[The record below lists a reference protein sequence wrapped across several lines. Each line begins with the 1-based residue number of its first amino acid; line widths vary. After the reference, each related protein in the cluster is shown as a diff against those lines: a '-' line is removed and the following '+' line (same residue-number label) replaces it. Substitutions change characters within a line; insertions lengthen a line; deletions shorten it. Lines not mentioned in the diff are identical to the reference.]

1 MNDMHRLPSR
11 NNNARLLAA
20 IQQSQL
26 QILRGSTDS
35 TNRQVMHTDKHRGSG
50 TQEGG
55 ADRSDSAGAQQAG
68 DTRAGEVN
76 NDGGRAASNE
86 G

>member
-1 MNDMHRLPSR
+1 VNDLHRLPSR
-11 NNNARLLAA
+11 NNHARLLAA

-26 QILRGSTDS
+26 QILRGATDS

-50 TQEGG
+50 TPPGG

-76 NDGGRAASNE
+76 NDGCAAASNE
-86 G
+86 R